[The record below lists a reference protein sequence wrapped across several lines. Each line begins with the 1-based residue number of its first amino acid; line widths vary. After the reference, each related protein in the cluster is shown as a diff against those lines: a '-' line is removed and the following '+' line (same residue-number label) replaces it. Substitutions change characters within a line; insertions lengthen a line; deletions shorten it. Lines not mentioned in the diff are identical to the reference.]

1 MGLITT
7 VLIKGIASIFNFGKI
22 WSLIKAAGKIVLFAT
37 VLSFTRIMDF
47 VKSRKEKIER
57 ENNRDKIL
65 VSLKLNLNDGRF
77 NVANA
82 VYDTKKQKV
91 TDIETSS
98 EGYENCEMDKKLKNS
113 FGDKDMIVYE

>member
-1 MGLITT
+1 MGLITSI
-7 VLIKGIASIFNFGKI
+7 LIKRVSSIFNFGKI
-22 WSLIKAAGKIVLFAT
+22 WSLIKAAGKIVLFST
-37 VLSFTRIMDF
+37 LLSFTRIMDF

-57 ENNRDKIL
+57 ENNKDKIL

-98 EGYENCEMDKKLKNS
+98 EGYENCKMDNKLKDA
-113 FGDKDMIVYE
+113 FGDKDMVVYE